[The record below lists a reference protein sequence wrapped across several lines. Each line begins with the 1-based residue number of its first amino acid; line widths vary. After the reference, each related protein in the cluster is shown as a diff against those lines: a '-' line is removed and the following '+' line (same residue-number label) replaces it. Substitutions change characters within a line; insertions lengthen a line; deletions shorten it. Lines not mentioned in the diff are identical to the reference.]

1 MCATPI
7 LLNLYLLLMS
17 TFRGSQAPQGM
28 NAELCRSIPVFTLLD
43 TEACYYQTLNP
54 YPPMDSLS
62 TKSKTTN

>member
-1 MCATPI
+1 
-7 LLNLYLLLMS
+7 MS
-17 TFRGSQAPQGM
+17 RNHVRNSYTLKLIFVAYVDVSWFASPPGTW
-28 NAELCRSIPVFTLLD
+28 SIPVFTLMG